1 MSEVVR
7 RMSRIDSKKQNRGLR
22 LFYSRFKT
30 QYETVKSMYGIVC
43 LLLLSGIVLIMSTG
57 WLLVDR
63 RQNFRENY
71 PSPRTYLALS
81 SMRYVDQAATSEVR
95 QRAADRIVDVRVRN
109 EEIASLVRQRMA
121 QLLDES
127 DSKSDAAL
135 GYLSAP
141 LRTLLFSLSA
151 AQRGRVTA
159 TARSV
164 ASAVID
170 KAANADEQTSLI
182 WQELRRSDLDQSE
195 KNVVFQIVDSTL
207 APSLEQ
213 DPEMVGR
220 LQADVNQQIPPVVRE
235 IKLGGFI
242 VRKGEIVTPE
252 TAKLL
257 LSQGYPDAAY
267 PWKQLAF
274 TMIAVAI
281 WSFWLIW
288 AGFAQ
293 EKVKK
298 LTTRDGVYICL
309 LLLLY
314 WGVQRAFAVWEM
326 DSLAILA
333 LTGWLYMTLP
343 PIVAFHVTLGG
354 GLLGFL
360 IAFQGMSSM
369 IAMGCILSG
378 VASGIGYFTSREVG
392 NRLSIWRNLFL
403 FGICLLVATS
413 FLKWGLGF
421 ELSWKLL
428 AWNLLLCALWSS
440 LVIAFLPLWEM
451 LFEVLSPLRLLE
463 LSHPSQPLLK
473 RLQLEAPGTYH
484 HVIMVGTLAEAAADQ
499 LKMNGLLVKAGAYYH
514 DIGKLKRPNFF
525 VENQLAGENVH
536 DEMAPSL
543 SSLVI
548 TSHVKDGVEIAE
560 QYKVPGVLHAFI
572 EEHHGTTTLSYFHRK
587 ALEQEKDVSEESFRY
602 PGPRP
607 QSRETALVML
617 ADSVE
622 AAVKARKKPF
632 ANAKELTQLVEEV
645 VGVKMMGRQLEDVD
659 FTMSDL
665 AKIKSSFVETLRSMY
680 QSREVKAL
688 PSIEQLRLRHSA
700 SLKS

>member
-1 MSEVVR
+1 M
-7 RMSRIDSKKQNRGLR
+7 
-22 LFYSRFKT
+22 
-30 QYETVKSMYGIVC
+30 
-43 LLLLSGIVLIMSTG
+43 
-57 WLLVDR
+57 DR
-63 RQNFRENY
+63 QQNFRINY

-81 SMRYVDQAATSEVR
+81 SMRYVDPVATNELH
-95 QRAADRIVDVRVRN
+95 QRAANQIVEVRVRD
-109 EEIASLVRQRMA
+109 EDISLLVQQRMT

-127 DSKSDAAL
+127 NLKSMAGL
-135 GYLSAP
+135 KFLSNP
-141 LRTLLFSLSA
+141 LRTLLLSLSA
-151 AQRGRVTA
+151 ADRERA
-159 TARSV
+159 IRTARSV
-164 ASAVID
+164 ASAVVD

-182 WQELRRSDLDQSE
+182 WQQLQRTNLNQAE

-207 APSLEQ
+207 LPSLEQ
-213 DPEMVGR
+213 DAEMVQR
-220 LQADVNQQIPPVVRE
+220 LRTDVEQQIPPVVRE

-242 VRKGEIVTPE
+242 VQKGEIVTPE
-252 TAKLL
+252 AAKLL

-274 TMIAVAI
+274 VMIAVVI

-288 AGFAQ
+288 AGLAQ
-293 EKVKK
+293 EKAKT
-298 LTTRDGVYICL
+298 LTIRDASYISL
-309 LLLLY
+309 LLVLY
-314 WGVQRAFAVWEM
+314 WGAQRTFAVWDM

-343 PIVAFHVTLGG
+343 PLVAFHVTLGG

-360 IAFQGMSSM
+360 IAFQGSSSM

-403 FGICLLVATS
+403 FGLCLLTATF
-413 FLKWGLGF
+413 FLKWGLGLGITWSLF
-421 ELSWKLL
+421 VG
-428 AWNLLLCALWSS
+428 NLLLCAFWSS
-440 LVIAFLPLWEM
+440 LVIAILPLWEM

-484 HVIMVGTLAEAAADQ
+484 HVIMVGTLAEAAADR

-525 VENQLAGENVH
+525 VENQLAGENIH

-548 TSHVKDGVEIAE
+548 TSHVKDGIEIAE
-560 QYKVPGVLHAFI
+560 QYKVPKVLHVFI

-587 ALEQEKDVSEESFRY
+587 ALEQEGDVAEDSFRY

-645 VGVKMMGRQLEDVD
+645 VGVKIMGRQLEDVD

-665 AKIKSSFVETLRSMY
+665 AKIKSSFVDTLRSMY

-688 PSIEQLRLRHSA
+688 PSIEQLRARHSA
-700 SLKS
+700 SLKNG